1 MFHTPIPAMRN
12 RTPPQ
17 MRRASRF
24 VPKVLIGAFSFAI
37 VVLAV
42 LWLRVAF
49 AAAPYRQT
57 IVIAGNPAHIL
68 SLNASK
74 TGIILID
81 VPEETVISA
90 VKGYGAYSVRSLTTL
105 DGIDKHYGSL
115 ISGSIS
121 NAFGIPVS
129 WYVAPSD
136 ISSGAGSVEMIRRV
150 FSWGSILRRLS
161 GKLETSIPM
170 STWVHFVWA
179 LRFIPA
185 DAVKVIDIRPAIVPL
200 TSPDGGIVMTLD
212 ESKLDFLLQSE
223 LYDTGLRAEN
233 LTVAVYNTTDV
244 ASVGLRA
251 SRQLSRLGVQLV
263 FVGNAEQHP
272 RTSCVLSGSDTALKS
287 KTAKF
292 IRSYFRC
299 KESAERSQTG
309 KETGADLVVE
319 LGSDYAGQYK

>member
-1 MFHTPIPAMRN
+1 MRN

-17 MRRASRF
+17 MRRAGRL
-24 VPKVLIGAFSFAI
+24 VPKLMIGAFSFVI

-42 LWLRVAF
+42 LWLRVVSQS
-49 AAAPYRQT
+49 APYRQT
-57 IVIAGNPAHIL
+57 IVIAGNPTHIL
-68 SLNASK
+68 SLNAAK

-90 VKGYGAYSVRSLTTL
+90 VKGYGAYSIRSLTTL
-105 DGIDKHYGSL
+105 DTIDKHRGSL
-115 ISGSIS
+115 VSGSIS

-129 WYVAPSD
+129 WYVAPGD
-136 ISSGAGSVEMIRRV
+136 LSSGAGSVEMIRRV
-150 FSWGSILRRLS
+150 FSWGSIVRRIS
-161 GKLETSIPM
+161 GKLETTIPM
-170 STWVHFVWA
+170 PTWIHFVWA

-185 DAVKVIDIRPAIVPL
+185 DAVKIIDIQPAIVPL
-200 TSPDGGIVMTLD
+200 PSPDGGLVMTLD
-212 ESKLDFLLQSE
+212 ESKLDFLLQNE
-223 LYDTGLRAEN
+223 VYDTGLRAEN

-244 ASVGLRA
+244 ASIGLRA

-263 FVGNAEQHP
+263 FVGNADQTP
-272 RTSCVLSGSDTALKS
+272 LTACVLSGTDTAMKS

-299 KESAERSQTG
+299 TEAKERSQTG

-319 LGSDYAGQYK
+319 LGSDYAAQYK